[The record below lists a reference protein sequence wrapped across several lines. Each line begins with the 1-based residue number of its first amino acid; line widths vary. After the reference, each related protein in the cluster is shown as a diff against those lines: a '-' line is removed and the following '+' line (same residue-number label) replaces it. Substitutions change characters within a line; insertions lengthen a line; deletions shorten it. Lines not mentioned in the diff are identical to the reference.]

1 MVTAPPRSA
10 KSWRPRSSHITRTVP
25 GISEGQ
31 ARTFAGEIT
40 MGLQIIYGLGAL
52 ILLTALI
59 YGTLHYAS
67 RTATRAGEETVRD
80 RHKNDPH

>member
-1 MVTAPPRSA
+1 
-10 KSWRPRSSHITRTVP
+10 
-25 GISEGQ
+25 
-31 ARTFAGEIT
+31 